1 MFGSDW
7 PNASLQ
13 ISYPGW
19 VALVLAAS
27 ADLTP
32 AEQVRIMSGTARDVY
47 ARAWNRSVA
56 AGLRPDD

>member
-13 ISYPGW
+13 ISYAGW
-19 VALVLAAS
+19 VAAVGAAS

-32 AEQVRIMSGTARDVY
+32 AERVQIMSGTARDVY
-47 ARAWNRSVA
+47 ARAWDMSVV
-56 AGLRPDD
+56 AGLEPYD